1 MKKII
6 VVFMAITLSFSIKAQ
21 NQKDTTLVHSPCTFT
36 TKASISTKGTPK
48 MEYYIT
54 TAGDTYVSDAT
65 SYKRYKALK
74 RFGATPNYA
83 MITDRK
89 TKAKKIIIL

>member
-6 VVFMAITLSFSIKAQ
+6 VVFMIVFSLAANAQ
-21 NQKDTTLVHSPCTFT
+21 NQKDTTLVHSMCTFS

-54 TAGDTYVSDAT
+54 TSGDTYVSDAT

>member
-1 MKKII
+1 MT
-6 VVFMAITLSFSIKAQ
+6 ITLSFSIKAQ

-48 MEYYIT
+48 TEYYIT

-83 MITDRK
+83 MIIDRK